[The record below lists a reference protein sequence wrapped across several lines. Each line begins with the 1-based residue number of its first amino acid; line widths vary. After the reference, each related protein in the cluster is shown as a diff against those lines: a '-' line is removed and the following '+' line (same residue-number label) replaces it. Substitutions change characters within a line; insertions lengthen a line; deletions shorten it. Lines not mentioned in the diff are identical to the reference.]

1 MSRRRERGRFGGG
14 AGTLNLTPMIDVVFQ
29 LLIYFVLGL
38 SLEMD
43 EELIRTELPR
53 REAGAGLVIDDEPA
67 VVEVAAAEA
76 GTLPMRVRGPI
87 SFSASTPAELRMRV
101 REAIAGPAPTL
112 APSQRFVLKP
122 LPGAT
127 WDDAVEAFNALAAAG
142 ATRIS
147 FWREAAP

>member
-1 MSRRRERGRFGGG
+1 VSRRRERGRFGGG
-14 AGTLNLTPMIDVVFQ
+14 PGTLNLTPMIDVVFQ
-29 LLIYFVLGL
+29 LLVYFVLGL

-53 REAGAGLVIDDEPA
+53 READAGLAIDGEPA
-67 VVEVAAAEA
+67 IVEVAAARD
-76 GTLPMRVRGPI
+76 GRSTVTVRGPVA
-87 SFSASTPAELRMRV
+87 FTAATPSELRTLV
-101 REAIAGPAPTL
+101 RAAIAGPAPTL

-142 ATRIS
+142 AMRVS
-147 FWREAAP
+147 FWREATP